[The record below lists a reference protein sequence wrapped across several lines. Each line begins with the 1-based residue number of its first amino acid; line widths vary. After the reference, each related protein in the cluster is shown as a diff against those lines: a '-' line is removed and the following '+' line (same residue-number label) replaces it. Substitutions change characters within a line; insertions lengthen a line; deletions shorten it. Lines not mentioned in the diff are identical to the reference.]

1 MKNEA
6 MLNEFIELVTT
17 DAISGQETAIADK
30 LADKLAALGFTVI
43 RDNAGEA
50 YGGECGNVIG
60 IREGE
65 LDGALFFSSHMDR
78 VPNGFGIKPVERDGV
93 LYSDGTTI
101 LAADDISGV
110 CAILEGVR
118 RALAAGKPL
127 PRLEIVFTAAEET
140 AFGSKGLD
148 MSLIQSEIGYAFD
161 SPGPTGR
168 MNNGA
173 PGLYDITVEIKGR
186 PAHAGNEPEK
196 GIDAAKIM
204 CDMISGLKTGRIDE
218 ESTANFPILKTGSTA
233 RNVVCDYASF
243 RGEARSRNY
252 QKLQDYMEYFKAH
265 CTKIAEE
272 AGAEISID
280 AFANFLP
287 FYMSEE
293 EEVMVIAKEACEA
306 AGIRYYAQV
315 GGGGM
320 DANIYNAN
328 GMKTIGVATG
338 YSGNHTTAEQLVL
351 EDFYKSGELAEA
363 MIWAYAKRCK
373 AK

>member
-6 MLNEFIELVTT
+6 MLNEFIELATT
-17 DAISGQETAIADK
+17 DAISGKEAAVADK
-30 LADKLAALGFTVI
+30 LVEKLSALGFTVT

-50 YGGECGNVIG
+50 YGGECGNVIA

-65 LDGALFFSSHMDR
+65 LDGALFFSAHMDR

-101 LAADDISGV
+101 LAADDLSGV
-110 CAILEGVR
+110 CAILDGLR
-118 RALAAGKPL
+118 RALSAGKPL
-127 PRLEIVFTAAEET
+127 PRLEVVFTTAEET

-148 MSLIQSEIGYAFD
+148 LTLLRSEIGYAFD

-204 CDMISGLKTGRIDE
+204 CDMLSSLKQGRIDF

-233 RNVVCDYASF
+233 RNVVCDFASF
-243 RGEARSRNY
+243 RGEARSRNL
-252 QKLQDYMEYFKAH
+252 QKLEDYMVYFKAH
-265 CTKIAEE
+265 CTKIAQE

-293 EEVMVIAKEACEA
+293 EEVMVIAREACEA
-306 AGIRYYAQV
+306 AGIPYFAQV

-320 DANIYNAN
+320 DANIFNAK

-338 YSGNHTTAEQLVL
+338 YTKNHTTAEQLVL
-351 EDFYKSGELAEA
+351 EDFYKAGELAEA
-363 MIWAYAKRCK
+363 MIWAYAKRCE